1 MARRKLGAD
10 GPPVGAI
17 GLGCMSFAGFYGP
30 ATEEES
36 HRTLKRALDLG
47 ITHLDTARVYGDGL
61 SEEIIGRFIRG
72 NPGAFVI
79 ATKGGIRTA
88 PVRSF
93 DNSAGFLRECVEGSL
108 KRLGIDHIPLYYIHR
123 RDSSVPIEDVMGTL
137 LRFKDEGEIGAIG
150 FSEIAPASLERAQ
163 AIHPVAAVQSEYSL
177 WSRLP
182 ELGMLQ
188 ACKRTGTAF
197 VAFSPLARAMFGAT
211 DPDPAAFGD
220 RDIRRTNPRFTGENF
235 ARNLAYMKRF
245 RSFAGARGYAPASL
259 ALAWLL
265 KRGSHIHPI
274 PGTRSVAHLE
284 EHAAAA
290 FIRLSAADMAEI
302 EAVLPAGFAHGDR
315 YSDQQMAGVE
325 RYS

>member
-1 MARRKLGAD
+1 MARRRLGAD
-10 GPPVGAI
+10 GPLVGAI

-47 ITHLDTARVYGDGL
+47 ITHLDTARVYGDGV

-72 NPGAFVI
+72 NPGKFAI
-79 ATKGGIRTA
+79 ATKGGLRTA

-123 RDSSVPIEDVMGTL
+123 RDPSVPIEDVMGTL
-137 LRFKDEGEIGAIG
+137 VRFKDEGKIGAIG
-150 FSEIAPASLERAQ
+150 LSEIAPASLERAQ

-211 DPDPAAFGD
+211 DPDPATFGD

-235 ARNLAYMKRF
+235 ARNLAYVKRF
-245 RSFAGARGYAPASL
+245 RSFARARGYAPASL

-290 FIRLSAADMAEI
+290 SIRLSAADMAEI

-315 YSDQQMAGVE
+315 YSDQQMVGVE
-325 RYS
+325 RYC